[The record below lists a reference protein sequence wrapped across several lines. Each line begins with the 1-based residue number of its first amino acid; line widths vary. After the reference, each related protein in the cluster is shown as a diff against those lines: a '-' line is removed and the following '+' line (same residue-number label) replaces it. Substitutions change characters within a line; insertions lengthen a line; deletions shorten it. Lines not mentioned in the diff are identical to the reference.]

1 MPRKAMRRRRRRRRT
16 RRRGAPGQGGHL
28 NFAEPSLGPLTPL
41 LSLQRR
47 LSIIS
52 HFVHL
57 LAALLLSVLFFVLH
71 ALSPR
76 LVSIV
81 LLSPLPL
88 PPLSSCSSSIIQLS
102 LWSSEIFCCGR
113 LVQSNV
119 IAFFPWS

>member
-28 NFAEPSLGPLTPL
+28 NFAEPSLGPFTL

-52 HFVHL
+52 RFVHL
-57 LAALLLSVLFFVLH
+57 LAALLLSVLFLFSVFH

-76 LVSIV
+76 LVSVV
-81 LLSPLPL
+81 LLSPLPSPSPSFL
-88 PPLSSCSSSIIQLS
+88 LLVIHHPTQETFL
-102 LWSSEIFCCGR
+102 FVR
-113 LVQSNV
+113 LFHSNL
-119 IAFFPWS
+119 IT